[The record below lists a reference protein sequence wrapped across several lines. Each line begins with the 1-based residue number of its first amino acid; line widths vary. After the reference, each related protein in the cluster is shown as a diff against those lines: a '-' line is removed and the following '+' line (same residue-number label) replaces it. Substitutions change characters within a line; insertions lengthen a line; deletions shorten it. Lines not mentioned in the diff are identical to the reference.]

1 MSVGRLCRLLGLSR
15 QSFYAF
21 FRHQTQQAFQQELV
35 LAEVVRLRGLLPR
48 LGTRKLHHKLHPF
61 LAQHSIR
68 LGRDALF
75 ALLAE
80 QGLLIRRRAARKP
93 KTTLSNHWLRKYP
106 NLVISLVIHRPNQV
120 WVADI
125 TYLLIGTGFGYLFLL
140 TDAYSRKIIGYAL
153 AASLAADGAVKALRM
168 ALRQRTRQVP
178 TIHHSDRGSQYCCW
192 EYTALLEKAK
202 VTPSMTQTGDPREN
216 AIAERVNGIL
226 KSELLQQPYA
236 SLEQAGQALP
246 RLISLYNVERP
257 HLSLDWLTPSQAH
270 EQEGPLRRRWK
281 AYPFK
286 SDHPGKVQKDAF
298 G

>member
-1 MSVGRLCRLLGLSR
+1 MLGVTR
-15 QSFYAF
+15 QAFYGF
-21 FRHQTQQAFQQELV
+21 FRTQTQQALQQELV
-35 LAEVVRLRGLLPR
+35 LGEVTRLRVLLPR
-48 LGTRKLHHKLHPF
+48 LGTRKLYHKLHPF
-61 LAQHSIR
+61 LTQHGIR

-75 ALLAE
+75 ALLGE
-80 QGLLIRRRAARKP
+80 QGLLIRRRVSRKP

-106 NLVISLVIHRPNQV
+106 NLVVDLVINRPNQV

-125 TYLLIGTGFGYLFLL
+125 TYLLIGDGFGYLFLL

-168 ALRQRTRQVP
+168 AIRQRTRQVP

-192 EYTALLEKAK
+192 EYIALLENAN

-236 SLEQAGQALP
+236 SLEQASQALP
-246 RLISLYNVERP
+246 RLISVYNVERP

-270 EQEGPLRRRWK
+270 EQEGPLKRRWK

-286 SDHPGKVQKDAF
+286 SSYPGKVQRGTVDSPAPLAD

>member
-1 MSVGRLCRLLGLSR
+1 MLGLSR

-21 FRHQTQQAFQQELV
+21 FRSQAHQALQAELV
-35 LAEVVRLRGLLPR
+35 LAEVTRLRVLLPR
-48 LGTRKLHHKLHPF
+48 LGTRKLFYKMQPF
-61 LAQHSIR
+61 LEQHNIG

-75 ALLAE
+75 GLLG
-80 QGLLIRRRAARKP
+80 QHGLLIRQRTARKP
-93 KTTLSNHWLRKYP
+93 KTTFSNHWLRKHP
-106 NLVISLVIHRPNQV
+106 NLVVDLVVNRPNQV

-153 AASLAADGAVKALRM
+153 TASLAAEGAVKALRM
-168 ALRQRTRQVP
+168 AIRQRMTYVP

-192 EYTALLEKAK
+192 DYMVLLDKAK
-202 VTPSMTQTGDPREN
+202 VVSSMTQTGDPREN

-226 KSELLQQPYA
+226 KSELLQRRYDN
-236 SLEQAGQALP
+236 LEQAGQELP

-257 HLSLDWLTPSQAH
+257 HLSLDLLTPSQAH
-270 EQEGPLRRRWK
+270 EQEGTLKRRWK

-286 SDHPGKVQKDAF
+286 SSKPGKVQTDASRQSPPRA
-298 G
+298 GA

>member
-1 MSVGRLCRLLGLSR
+1 MLLGVTR
-15 QSFYAF
+15 QAFYAF

-35 LAEVVRLRGLLPR
+35 LGEVTRLRVLLPR
-48 LGTRKLHHKLHPF
+48 LGTRKLHHKLQPF
-61 LAQHSIR
+61 LTQHGMG
-68 LGRDALF
+68 LVRDALF
-75 ALLAE
+75 ALLGE

-106 NLVISLVIHRPNQV
+106 NLVIGLVIHRPNQV

-125 TYLLIGTGFGYLFLL
+125 TYVLIGTGFGYLFLI

-153 AASLAADGAVKALRM
+153 AASLAAEGAVKALRM

-192 EYTALLEKAK
+192 EYTALLENAK
-202 VTPSMTQTGDPREN
+202 VAPSMTQTGDPREN

-226 KSELLQQPYA
+226 KSELLQQPYG
-236 SLEQAGQALP
+236 SLEQARQALP

-257 HLSLDWLTPSQAH
+257 HTSLDWLTPSQAH
-270 EQEGPLRRRWK
+270 EQEGALKRRWK

-286 SDHPGKVQKDAF
+286 EGYPDKVQK
-298 G
+298 GTVG